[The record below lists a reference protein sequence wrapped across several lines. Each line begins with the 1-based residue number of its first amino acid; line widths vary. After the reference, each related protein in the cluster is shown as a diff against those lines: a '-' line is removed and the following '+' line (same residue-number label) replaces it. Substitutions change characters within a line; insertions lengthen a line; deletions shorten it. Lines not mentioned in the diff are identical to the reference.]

1 MSILYGV
8 SVGTGDKEL
17 ITLKAINA
25 VKNCNVIAYIH
36 SPNKQSMALEIIN
49 EYITDDKIHIAIEMP
64 MGKNTKNAIYIY
76 DSACEKIKQ
85 HLVKGTSVAFLCE
98 GDAMF
103 YGSFMY
109 VNERIKYQYNVKIIS
124 GINSVSAS
132 TASLGVGLVSR
143 NEILSVIPAGAD
155 EEKIITTIKNSDTI
169 TIVKTNNNNIDKIK
183 KILSDL
189 NLLDKAMC
197 IINAS
202 SKNEQIIKLNKLNE
216 IPYFTTIIIKKN
228 KDFY

>member
-17 ITLKAINA
+17 ITLKALNT
-25 VKNCNVIAYIH
+25 VKNCGVIAYIH
-36 SPNKQSMALEIIN
+36 SPNKQSMALEIID

-64 MGKNTKNAIYIY
+64 MEKNTKNATYVY
-76 DSACEKIKQ
+76 DNACKKIKQ
-85 HLVKGTSVAFLCE
+85 HLIKGISVAFLCE

-109 VNERIKYQYNVKIIS
+109 VNERIKQQHSVKTIS
-124 GINSVSAS
+124 GINSVSAC
-132 TASLGVGLVSR
+132 TASLGFGLVSR
-143 NEILSVIPAGAD
+143 NEILSVIPAGANED
-155 EEKIITTIKNSDTI
+155 KIITTIKNSDAI
-169 TIVKTNNNNIDKIK
+169 AILKTNNNINKIK

-189 NLLDKAMC
+189 NLLNKAIC

-202 SKNEQIIKLNKLNE
+202 SKDEQIIELNKLNE